1 MATDIIG
8 TALDFIVPIASAGIV
23 SMALVQSFKAMVPIQ
38 RKFQEAFLERWLL
51 NGALGDN
58 WLRVCI
64 GKPID
69 NKTSW
74 GGAVWSFYAQDSK
87 DIIEKLRITGEM
99 SIDYANTA
107 SNSLLFHEIIKKL
120 GFDQKEIA
128 PWTDFLKGKPASN
141 QDNTSAAEET
151 ERVRGAQAVRSLIQ
165 STLRQHLSGIQL
177 HLDKRWAQINQLVA
191 VTISACLLW
200 WLSPLESK
208 QAFTGI
214 SGLEEWILTFAYCI
228 LGGVIAPFAKD
239 LVTAFV
245 SAKSDKH

>member
-1 MATDIIG
+1 MATEIFS

-23 SMALVQSFKAMVPIQ
+23 SMALVQSFKAIVPVQ
-38 RKFQEAFLERWLL
+38 RIYQEAFIERWLL
-51 NGALGDN
+51 NGVLGEN
-58 WLRVCI
+58 WLRACI
-64 GKPID
+64 GKPVT
-69 NKTSW
+69 NKTCW

-87 DIIEKLRITGEM
+87 DIIEKLRMSGEM

-107 SNSLLFHEIIKKL
+107 SNSLLFHEIITRL

-128 PWTDFLKGKPASN
+128 PWTDFLEGKPAN
-141 QDNTSAAEET
+141 GQGNKSAAEET
-151 ERVRGAQAVRSLIQ
+151 ERVRAAQAVRSLIQ

-177 HLDKRWAQINQLVA
+177 HMDKRWAQLNQLVA
-191 VTISACLLW
+191 VMISAYLLW

-208 QAFTGI
+208 QAFVGV
-214 SGLEEWILTFAYCI
+214 SGLKEWVLTFAYCI

-245 SAKSDKH
+245 SAKSDK